1 MNVWITHLETLQ
13 FGSSQVSRSKVL
25 CGSPGLKINKSSGEC
40 HSVGEYWVC
49 KCTKTWIQTQAPRE
63 RKEVEMQLA
72 AGLYSFGCSEKAIS
86 LPFAASKGHPPAC
99 LGLWT
104 SARWVLLSD
113 SSTFLSHFL
122 LRTPAIAL
130 DSAKWSCYAP
140 LTPIRISRFA
150 AVHSTCK
157 QNCFH
162 PTQCTR
168 AKNLRL
174 GQTGWDAIL
183 LSTPSFFS

>member
-1 MNVWITHLETLQ
+1 MWFSWVKNKQVKRGVSLSGRVLGLQ
-13 FGSSQVSRSKVL
+13 AYKALDSNSS
-25 CGSPGLKINKSSGEC
+25 PE
-40 HSVGEYWVC
+40 
-49 KCTKTWIQTQAPRE
+49 RE

-104 SARWVLLSD
+104 SARWVSLSD
-113 SSTFLSHFL
+113 SSTFLFHFL

-150 AVHSTCK
+150 AVNSTCK

-168 AKNLRL
+168 TKNLRL

>member
-1 MNVWITHLETLQ
+1 MWFSWVKNKQVKRGVSLSGRVLGLQ
-13 FGSSQVSRSKVL
+13 AYKALDSNSSPEREERSW
-25 CGSPGLKINKSSGEC
+25 N
-40 HSVGEYWVC
+40 
-49 KCTKTWIQTQAPRE
+49 
-63 RKEVEMQLA
+63 A
-72 AGLYSFGCSEKAIS
+72 AGCRAVFLWMLREGNFLA
-86 LPFAASKGHPPAC
+86 FRTHPPAF

-104 SARWVLLSD
+104 SACWVSLSD
-113 SSTFLSHFL
+113 SSTFLFHFL